1 MCCEGRGDP
10 PFLINQAKKM
20 NCITLEFAKK
30 TARKMK
36 RETGENYCVIEL
48 GGGCWD
54 VVRAVDAGLYKILY
68 TTDND

>member
-10 PFLINQAKKM
+10 PFLVNEAKKM
-20 NCITLEFAKK
+20 NCITLDFAKK

-36 RETGENYCVIEL
+36 RETGENYCVVDL

-54 VVRAVDAGLYKILY
+54 VMRAVDAILYKILY

>member
-1 MCCEGRGDP
+1 MRAGRPALFGK
-10 PFLINQAKKM
+10 IEKKM
-20 NCITLEFAKK
+20 NCITLDFAKK

-36 RETGENYCVIEL
+36 RETGENYCVVDL

-54 VVRAVDAGLYKILY
+54 VMRAADAVGHKILY